1 MAVYNNV
8 NIKDLNQI
16 EEITNG
22 NFLIVENEQGTNVI
36 DFIDFVLGPN
46 NVSFYSSL
54 ETLSTNV
61 NNLSSQ
67 ATTDKTQA
75 NTDLV
80 TASGNIMARTP
91 SITLTTSTTPIANS
105 YNIFCYKGNTTVT
118 STASIG
124 ALTKPSNAIITQSDI
139 NLMMTSVPGNSGAQF
154 YISSITNGGAGN
166 SSFSFVI
173 SCTTSLA
180 SPVTVYYTIC
190 TPY

>member
-22 NFLIVENEQGTNVI
+22 NFLIVENEQGTNII
-36 DFIDFVLGPN
+36 DFINFVLGPN
-46 NVSFYSSL
+46 NVSFYSSV

-67 ATTDKTQA
+67 ASTDKSQA

-91 SITLTTSTTPIANS
+91 SITLTTSTTPIANC
-105 YNIFCYKGNTTVT
+105 YNIFCYKGNTSVA

-124 ALTKPSNAIITQSDI
+124 ALTKPTNAVITQSDI

-154 YISSITNGGAGN
+154 YISSLTNGGAGN

-173 SCTTSLA
+173 ACTTTLA
-180 SPVTVYYTIC
+180 TPVTVYYTIL